1 MNWISKYSV
10 GIIFTFLLLTLTMM
24 YVLPLTNFVW
34 GTKYMT
40 ANKFYFTRLVLWV
53 VLFLV
58 FLYNYYIEKN
68 SFLLWKEKKHSLLF
82 YAIAIFGLYLIC
94 LFGGGIISV
103 ILNKL
108 TQETLSNKL
117 IKLTALFKNN
127 YLLIVTVCLT
137 AGVVEELLM
146 RGYIQPRLEK
156 IYNNA
161 TVGIVGSALLFGIL
175 HLTYGTLAQVIVPF
189 FIGLV
194 FALFYKKYSN
204 LKILIICHFMYDFI
218 SLMAMNFYLN

>member
-10 GIIFTFLLLTLTMM
+10 GIIFTFLLLILTML

-34 GTKYMT
+34 GTNFMT
-40 ANKFYFTRLVLWV
+40 TNKFYFTRLVLWV

-58 FLYNYYIEKN
+58 FLYNYFIEKN
-68 SFLLWKEKKHSLLF
+68 SFFLWKDKKYGLPF
-82 YAIAIFGLYLIC
+82 YVGAVGILYLTC
-94 LFGGGIISV
+94 LFGGGTISI
-103 ILNKL
+103 ILNKS
-108 TQETLSNKL
+108 TNQNLSNKL
-117 IKLTALFKNN
+117 VNLTALFKNN
-127 YLLIVTVCLT
+127 YPLIITVCLT

-156 IYNNA
+156 IYNNP
-161 TVGIVGSALLFGIL
+161 TVGIVVSALLFGLL
-175 HLTYGTLAQVIVPF
+175 HLTYGTAVQVIVPF

-194 FALFYKKYSN
+194 FASFYKNYRN
-204 LKILIICHFMYDFI
+204 LKILIICHFIYDFI

>member
-10 GIIFTFLLLTLTMM
+10 GIVFTFVLLTLTMM
-24 YVLPLTNFVW
+24 YVSPLTNFVW

-40 ANKFYFTRLVLWV
+40 ANKFFFTRLVLWV

-58 FLYNYYIEKN
+58 FLYNYFIEKN
-68 SFLLWKEKKHSLLF
+68 SFFIWKEKKYGLPF
-82 YAIAIFGLYLIC
+82 YVGAVLTLYFIC
-94 LFGGGIISV
+94 LFGGATISI
-103 ILNKL
+103 ILNKISS
-108 TQETLSNKL
+108 ETLSNKL

-127 YLLIVTVCLT
+127 YPLIVTVCLT

-156 IYNNA
+156 IYNCPI
-161 TVGIVGSALLFGIL
+161 VGIVVSALLFGIL

-189 FIGLV
+189 FIGIV
-194 FALFYKKYSN
+194 FSLFYKKYSN